1 RSGSS
6 RKKKLHPRFAEHLK
20 SRKIAGLGPL
30 VVNLHGKRWTV
41 DGLRRHL
48 GKERTHLKIKDLQPH
63 GLRKNA
69 VIALLEAGAT
79 VHEVS
84 AITGQTPQMVEHYAR
99 EVNQEVLADSAMAK
113 WGGAEEP

>member
-1 RSGSS
+1 M
-6 RKKKLHPRFAEHLK
+6 
-20 SRKIAGLGPL
+20 
-30 VVNLHGKRWTV
+30 